1 MMESSLFSILSYLLD
16 LRNNQKLEKT
26 TFQEIIREIREK
38 VELTIMEMFTGLNL
52 ILNRIIHMKLKNKTS
67 SLDLE
72 IKNYSKLTFTM
83 MICQMKCNRNSKI
96 KEMWLGLQ
104 NNLNFNKENYP
115 ILIATMS
122 IFLTNPLNSILK
134 CLEAIHHHLSL
145 FL

>member
-1 MMESSLFSILSYLLD
+1 
-16 LRNNQKLEKT
+16 
-26 TFQEIIREIREK
+26 
-38 VELTIMEMFTGLNL
+38 MEMFTGLNL
-52 ILNRIIHMKLKNKTS
+52 ILNRTIRMKLKNKTS

-104 NNLNFNKENYP
+104 NNLNFNKENYL

-122 IFLTNPLNSILK
+122 IFLTNLLNSILK

>member
-1 MMESSLFSILSYLLD
+1 
-16 LRNNQKLEKT
+16 
-26 TFQEIIREIREK
+26 
-38 VELTIMEMFTGLNL
+38 MEMFTGLNL

-83 MICQMKCNRNSKI
+83 MICLMKCNRNSKI

-104 NNLNFNKENYP
+104 SNLNFNKENYL

-134 CLEAIHHHLSL
+134 CLEAIHHHQSL
-145 FL
+145 FP